1 MASMKE
7 EFDKYKEEQKYVQE
21 RLTDI
26 QDNYRKYAEG
36 YSQLNFVKEELDI
49 ERK

>member
-1 MASMKE
+1 M
-7 EFDKYKEEQKYVQE
+7 QE

-36 YSQLNFVKEELDI
+36 YSQLNFIKEELEI
-49 ERK
+49 EKEQRIKDEEYYQEEVL